1 MSSAPIICGVDGSRA
16 SLAAARLGRAL
27 ARRLTRRVDF
37 VHVAASADEAYQRE
51 EAAAVHAQLGEAVGT
66 DAVLRVMTGAPA
78 ERLVALSRQASL
90 LVIGTRGT
98 GALRQ
103 ALLGS
108 VSAVVTRSAAA
119 PVIVVPP
126 RAVDARRRLSARSG
140 VICGVRDEHDVA
152 CAGTAAWL
160 ACELGL
166 RLTLVHV
173 VPHPRLPVA
182 PAGGAPPPGQV
193 RSPADAMAAASEM
206 LEQIACAIAPSA
218 PPVTRTRIVAG
229 PVGPELERL
238 SAADQADLV
247 ALGPSRHGALAGAL
261 ARSPGAHLMRH
272 GNRLVMI
279 TPTPEAVLIER
290 EPFSGRRRYAG
301 RATRRES

>member
-1 MSSAPIICGVDGSRA
+1 MSDAPIICGVDGSRA

-27 ARRLTRRVDF
+27 ARRLRRRVDF
-37 VHVAASADEAYQRE
+37 VYVVTSADEACQRE
-51 EAAAVHAQLGEAVGT
+51 AATAVHAQLVEAVGV
-66 DAVLRVMTGAPA
+66 DVVLRMMPGPPA
-78 ERLVALSRQASL
+78 ERLVAISRQSSL

-126 RAVDARRRLSARSG
+126 RAVDARRRLLARSG

-182 PAGGAPPPGQV
+182 AGGVPSPGQV
-193 RSPADAMAAASEM
+193 RSPADEMASASEM

-238 SAADQADLV
+238 SAADHADLV
-247 ALGPSRHGALAGAL
+247 ALGPSRHGAFAGAL

-290 EPFSGRRRYAG
+290 EPFSGRRRDAG
-301 RATRRES
+301 RAARRES